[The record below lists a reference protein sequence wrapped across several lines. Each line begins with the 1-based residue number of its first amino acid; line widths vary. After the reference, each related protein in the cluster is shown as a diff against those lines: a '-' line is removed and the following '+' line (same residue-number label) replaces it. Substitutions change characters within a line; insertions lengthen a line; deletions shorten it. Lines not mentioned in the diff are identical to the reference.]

1 MPMLRQNDSKIIVAL
16 DYSDVRSA
24 LALLEQLQPDECKI
38 KIGKELFT
46 RTGPGFVEEVVKRG
60 FDVFL
65 DLKFHDIPNTVAKAC
80 LAAADLGVWMIN
92 VHALGGLR
100 MMEAAREA
108 LDKASHRPLLIAVT
122 ILTSHSYDD
131 LQTIGLQGS
140 AEDNVLRLLHHAR
153 MAQLDGVVCS
163 AAEVAKIRTN
173 VDGKFLLVTPGV
185 RPLGARLGD
194 QVRVMTP
201 AEALRAGSD
210 YLVIGRPITEADNP
224 RDALLTIQKDIADF

>member
-1 MPMLRQNDSKIIVAL
+1 MSKQNDSKIIVAL
-16 DYSDVRSA
+16 DYPDTRSA

-46 RTGPGFVEEVVKRG
+46 RAGPVFVEEVVKRG

-108 LDKASHRPLLIAVT
+108 LDEASHRPLLIAVT
-122 ILTSHSYDD
+122 ILTSHGYED

-140 AEDNVLRLLHHAR
+140 AEDNVLRLLRYIR
-153 MAQLDGVVCS
+153 MAQLDGIVCS
-163 AAEVAKIRTN
+163 PAEVAKIRTN
-173 VDGKFLLVTPGV
+173 VDEKFLLVTPGV
-185 RPLGARLGD
+185 RPPGARLGD

-201 AEALRAGSD
+201 GDALKAGSD

-224 RDALLTIQKDIADF
+224 RDALLTIQRDIADF